1 MWCKNCNLETNEA
14 ICPVCGLETSEDLPV
29 EIYWCNDC
37 RIPVIHVSTAA
48 DKGICPVCHGKTRY
62 LTADLR
68 PVFPEERL
76 LIALLLDKAPDA
88 LMQKSVWATGSR
100 YYIDGMSLSIST
112 KTFETADIV
121 IADLPCS
128 GLGVIGRK
136 TDIKYHMTPETIKE
150 LEVLQNQILDV
161 CWHYVKPG
169 GTLLYST
176 CSLYMCLYMR
186 QVVLFL
192 VSDPFSSQ
200 SLDDMLPEKLQ
211 SDFTAKGFLQLL
223 PRVHDCDGFFVAKLR
238 RNEE

>member
-100 YYIDGMSLSIST
+100 YYIDGKSLSIST
-112 KTFETADIV
+112 KTFETADIDK
-121 IADLPCS
+121 INDLLEKSADAIDYTFFDENIHRFVLANQHMIILSSISRDVLLRWKNSQKRMS
-128 GLGVIGRK
+128 GTNISLAFK
-136 TDIKYHMTPETIKE
+136 IKE
-150 LEVLQNQILDV
+150 KRP
-161 CWHYVKPG
+161 C
-169 GTLLYST
+169 
-176 CSLYMCLYMR
+176 
-186 QVVLFL
+186 
-192 VSDPFSSQ
+192 
-200 SLDDMLPEKLQ
+200 KLHA
-211 SDFTAKGFLQLL
+211 SGCMGCA
-223 PRVHDCDGFFVAKLR
+223 RSA
-238 RNEE
+238 

>member
-100 YYIDGMSLSIST
+100 YYIDGKSLSIST
-112 KTFETADIV
+112 KTFETADIDK
-121 IADLPCS
+121 INDLLEKSADAIDYTFFDENIHRFVLANQ
-128 GLGVIGRK
+128 
-136 TDIKYHMTPETIKE
+136 HMAINTRD
-150 LEVLQNQILDV
+150 LDSRIV
-161 CWHYVKPG
+161 RMIW
-169 GTLLYST
+169 
-176 CSLYMCLYMR
+176 
-186 QVVLFL
+186 
-192 VSDPFSSQ
+192 SS
-200 SLDDMLPEKLQ
+200 
-211 SDFTAKGFLQLL
+211 
-223 PRVHDCDGFFVAKLR
+223 
-238 RNEE
+238 

>member
-1 MWCKNCNLETNEA
+1 MGIANLVSNSVEKETKVMWCKNCNLETNEA

-100 YYIDGMSLSIST
+100 YRLNRSIYMD
-112 KTFETADIV
+112 A
-121 IADLPCS
+121 
-128 GLGVIGRK
+128 
-136 TDIKYHMTPETIKE
+136 
-150 LEVLQNQILDV
+150 LEWQLE
-161 CWHYVKPG
+161 K
-169 GTLLYST
+169 
-176 CSLYMCLYMR
+176 
-186 QVVLFL
+186 VLFL
-192 VSDPFSSQ
+192 LQQIVIPYRMTSSLKQ
-200 SLDDMLPEKLQ
+200 QEKQ
-211 SDFTAKGFLQLL
+211 I
-223 PRVHDCDGFFVAKLR
+223 
-238 RNEE
+238 

>member
-1 MWCKNCNLETNEA
+1 MGIANLVSNSVEKENKVMWCKNCNLETNEA

-100 YYIDGMSLSIST
+100 YRLNRSIYMD
-112 KTFETADIV
+112 A
-121 IADLPCS
+121 
-128 GLGVIGRK
+128 
-136 TDIKYHMTPETIKE
+136 
-150 LEVLQNQILDV
+150 LEWQLE
-161 CWHYVKPG
+161 K
-169 GTLLYST
+169 
-176 CSLYMCLYMR
+176 
-186 QVVLFL
+186 VLFL
-192 VSDPFSSQ
+192 LQQIVIPYRMTSSLKQ
-200 SLDDMLPEKLQ
+200 QEKQ
-211 SDFTAKGFLQLL
+211 I
-223 PRVHDCDGFFVAKLR
+223 
-238 RNEE
+238 

>member
-88 LMQKSVWATGSR
+88 FMQKSVWATGSR
-100 YYIDGMSLSIST
+100 YYIDGKSLSIST
-112 KTFETADIV
+112 KIFETADIDK
-121 IADLPCS
+121 INDLLEKSADAIDYTFFDENMLDALYRIERL
-128 GLGVIGRK
+128 GL
-136 TDIKYHMTPETIKE
+136 IKINRTAG
-150 LEVLQNQILDV
+150 LDV
-161 CWHYVKPG
+161 ITIQTDLDFLDCVKRF
-169 GTLLYST
+169 YS
-176 CSLYMCLYMR
+176 SI
-186 QVVLFL
+186 
-192 VSDPFSSQ
+192 DEQ
-200 SLDDMLPEKLQ
+200 SRE
-211 SDFTAKGFLQLL
+211 A
-223 PRVHDCDGFFVAKLR
+223 HNA
-238 RNEE
+238 

>member
-76 LIALLLDKAPDA
+76 LIALLLDKDPDA

-100 YYIDGMSLSIST
+100 YYIDGKSLSIST
-112 KTFETADIV
+112 KTFETADIDK
-121 IADLPCS
+121 INDLLEKSADAIDYTFFDENIHRFVLANQHRLAYLKDEAFS
-128 GLGVIGRK
+128 FVRK
-136 TDIKYHMTPETIKE
+136 AAERFKE
-150 LEVLQNQILDV
+150 
-161 CWHYVKPG
+161 
-169 GTLLYST
+169 S
-176 CSLYMCLYMR
+176 
-186 QVVLFL
+186 
-192 VSDPFSSQ
+192 
-200 SLDDMLPEKLQ
+200 
-211 SDFTAKGFLQLL
+211 
-223 PRVHDCDGFFVAKLR
+223 
-238 RNEE
+238 

>member
-76 LIALLLDKAPDA
+76 LIALLLDKDPDA

-100 YYIDGMSLSIST
+100 YYIDGKSLSIST
-112 KTFETADIV
+112 KTFETADCFRIRKRRKERHNHSRRKWYWQD
-121 IADLPCS
+121 DLCS
-128 GLGVIGRK
+128 GFLRVLVRRNGILRQN
-136 TDIKYHMTPETIKE
+136 DPEPTRGK
-150 LEVLQNQILDV
+150 Q
-161 CWHYVKPG
+161 
-169 GTLLYST
+169 
-176 CSLYMCLYMR
+176 
-186 QVVLFL
+186 
-192 VSDPFSSQ
+192 
-200 SLDDMLPEKLQ
+200 
-211 SDFTAKGFLQLL
+211 TAFWPK
-223 PRVHDCDGFFVAKLR
+223 CKKLR
-238 RNEE
+238 ANRSLRYVRNL